1 MTLKNHL
8 YFTIF
13 FLSFSLFVSCSKKSE
28 NFDISIVAAN
38 FPCYDATRAILGDT
52 PDTYSRGGCVYL

>member
-13 FLSFSLFVSCSKKSE
+13 FLSFSLFVSSSDADFNPKP
-28 NFDISIVAAN
+28 SIVFKN
-38 FPCYDATRAILGDT
+38 LFQLLQQIFHVMT
-52 PDTYSRGGCVYL
+52 PQEQF